1 MQPRNMSMRGAVDL
15 AAVKAAAEAAQKAEQ
30 TRAARARQIQEAG
43 GDGAAV
49 PSAGPLVFDVSEAE
63 FEDQVVQ
70 LSAEVPVV
78 LNFWAEGY
86 APAEALSP
94 VLVQL
99 AEEYDG
105 RFVLAMVDIRTNQSL
120 ARQLQIRDL
129 PTVLA
134 VVAGQLVPLFE
145 GPAAEADVRQLLDSL
160 IDGARERFGIAGE
173 VGARSG
179 AGAPGAPAEA
189 PEPPV
194 DPALAAAHEAL
205 DRGDLGGAIQA
216 YRNVL
221 SDRPADVEAKLG
233 LAQAELLQRVQG
245 VDPQAARTAAAE
257 RPADVDAQLIAA
269 DLDLVGGHV
278 EDAFARLVDTVGRT
292 FGADR
297 DRVRVHLLAL
307 FEVIGADDPRVVKA
321 RGALARRLF

>member
-1 MQPRNMSMRGAVDL
+1 MSMRGAVDL
-15 AAVKAAAEAAQKAEQ
+15 AAVKSAAEAAQKAEQ
-30 TRAARARQIQEAG
+30 ARAARARQAQESG

-63 FEDQVVQ
+63 FEDQVVP

-86 APAEALSP
+86 APAEQLNP

-105 RFVLAMVDIRTNQSL
+105 RFVLAMVDIRASQNL

-145 GPAAEADVRQLLDSL
+145 GPAAEAEVRQLLDQL
-160 IDGARERFGIAGE
+160 ISVAEQRFGIVGE

-179 AGAPGAPAEA
+179 AGVPAEPA
-189 PEPPV
+189 PKAPPV

-245 VDPQAARTAAAE
+245 LDPQATRAAAAE
-257 RPADVDAQLIAA
+257 RPADMEAQVAAA

-278 EDAFARLVDTVGRT
+278 EDAFARLVDAVGRT
-292 FGADR
+292 AGADR
-297 DRVRVHLLAL
+297 DRARTHLLEL

>member
-30 TRAARARQIQEAG
+30 TRAARARQAQEAG
-43 GDGAAV
+43 GDGTAV
-49 PSAGPLVFDVSEAE
+49 PPAGPLVFDVSEAE
-63 FEDQVVQ
+63 FEEQVVQ

-86 APAEALSP
+86 APAEALNP

-105 RFVLAMVDIRTNQSL
+105 RFVLAMVDIRTNQQL

-145 GPAAEADVRQLLDSL
+145 GPAGEADVRQLLDSL
-160 IDGARERFGIAGE
+160 IAGAEERFGIVGE

-179 AGAPGAPAEA
+179 SGAPEPAA
-189 PEPPV
+189 AAEPPV
-194 DPALAAAHEAL
+194 DPALAAAHDAL

-221 SDRPADVEAKLG
+221 SDRPADVEAKVG

-257 RPADVDAQLIAA
+257 RPADVEAQLTAA

-292 FGADR
+292 AGADR
-297 DRVRVHLLAL
+297 DLARTHLLSL

>member
-1 MQPRNMSMRGAVDL
+1 MRGAVDL

-30 TRAARARQIQEAG
+30 TRAARARQAEEAG
-43 GDGAAV
+43 GDGAAL

-86 APAEALSP
+86 APAEALNP
-94 VLVQL
+94 LLVQL

-105 RFVLAMVDIRTNQSL
+105 RFVLAMVDIRTNQQL

-145 GPAAEADVRQLLDSL
+145 GPAAEPDVRQLLDSL
-160 IDGARERFGIAGE
+160 IAGAEERFGIVGE
-173 VGARSG
+173 VGTRSG
-179 AGAPGAPAEA
+179 AGVPVPAG
-189 PEPPV
+189 PVEPPV

-205 DRGDLGGAIQA
+205 DRGDLGGAVQA

-221 SDRPADVEAKLG
+221 SDRPADVEAKVG

-245 VDPQAARTAAAE
+245 VDPQAARSAAAE
-257 RPADVDAQLIAA
+257 RPADVEAQLTAA

-292 FGADR
+292 AGADR
-297 DRVRVHLLAL
+297 DRARTHLLSL

>member
-30 TRAARARQIQEAG
+30 TRAARARQAQEAG
-43 GDGAAV
+43 GDGTAV
-49 PSAGPLVFDVSEAE
+49 PPAGPLVFDVSEAG
-63 FEDQVVQ
+63 FEEQVVQ

-86 APAEALSP
+86 EPAEALNP
-94 VLVQL
+94 VLVRL

-105 RFVLAMVDIRTNQSL
+105 RFVLAMVDIRSNQQL

-145 GPAAEADVRQLLDSL
+145 GPAGEADVRQLLDSL
-160 IDGARERFGIAGE
+160 VAGAEERFGIVGE
-173 VGARSG
+173 VGVRSG
-179 AGAPGAPAEA
+179 TGAPAEVA
-189 PEPPV
+189 EVEPPV

-205 DRGDLGGAIQA
+205 DRGDLAGAIQA

-257 RPADVDAQLIAA
+257 RPADVEAQLTAA

-292 FGADR
+292 AGADR
-297 DRVRVHLLAL
+297 DRVRVHLLSL

>member
-30 TRAARARQIQEAG
+30 TRAARARQAQESG
-43 GDGAAV
+43 GDGTPA
-49 PSAGPLVFDVSEAE
+49 PSAGPLVFDVDEAE
-63 FEDQVVQ
+63 FEEQVVQ

-78 LNFWAEGY
+78 LNFWAEGHP
-86 APAEALSP
+86 PAEALNP

-99 AEEYDG
+99 TEEYDG
-105 RFVLAMVDIRTNQSL
+105 RFVLAMVDIRINQQL

-160 IDGARERFGIAGE
+160 IAGAEERFGIVGE
-173 VGARSG
+173 VGVRSG
-179 AGAPGAPAEA
+179 ADVPAVSA
-189 PEPPV
+189 GVEPPV
-194 DPALAAAHEAL
+194 DPALAAAHDAL
-205 DRGDLGGAIQA
+205 DQGDLGGAIQA

-221 SDRPADVEAKLG
+221 SDRPADVEARVG

-245 VDPQAARTAAAE
+245 VDPQQARTDAAE
-257 RPADVDAQLIAA
+257 RPADVDAQLTAA
-269 DLDLVGGHV
+269 DLDLLGGHV

-292 FGADR
+292 AGAER
-297 DRVRVHLLAL
+297 DRARMHLLSL

>member
-30 TRAARARQIQEAG
+30 NRAARARQAQEAG
-43 GDGAAV
+43 DDGAAV
-49 PSAGPLVFDVSEAE
+49 PPAGPLVFDVDEAG
-63 FEDQVVQ
+63 FEEQVVQ

-86 APAEALSP
+86 APAEQLNP

-105 RFVLAMVDIRTNQSL
+105 RFVLAMVDIRVNQQL

-145 GPAAEADVRQLLDSL
+145 GPAGEADVRQLLDSL
-160 IDGARERFGIAGE
+160 IAGAEERFGIAGE

-179 AGAPGAPAEA
+179 SGAPAQAA
-189 PEPPV
+189 PVEPPV
-194 DPALAAAHEAL
+194 DPALAAAHQAL
-205 DRGDLGGAIQA
+205 DQGDLGGAIQA

-221 SDRPADVEAKLG
+221 SDRPADVEAKVG
-233 LAQAELLQRVQG
+233 LAQAELLQRVRG
-245 VDPQAARTAAAE
+245 VDPQAARTAAAD
-257 RPADVDAQLIAA
+257 RPADVEAQLTAA

-292 FGADR
+292 AGADR
-297 DRVRVHLLAL
+297 DRARTHLLSL